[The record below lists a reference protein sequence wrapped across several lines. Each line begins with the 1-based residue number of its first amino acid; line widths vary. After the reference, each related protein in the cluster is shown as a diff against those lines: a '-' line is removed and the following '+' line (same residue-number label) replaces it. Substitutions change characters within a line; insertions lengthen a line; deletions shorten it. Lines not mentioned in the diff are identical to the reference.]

1 MECKKIT
8 YPLSDDYM
16 AYDYRTHRYYI
27 TPDGVLNLL
36 GINLNEELENFGY
49 ANNTVQA
56 LRFCK
61 KSSQTLYSY
70 IKQGTASY
78 SFIEY
83 IMAKDGRLRERIKEM
98 LLTQIEYN
106 YTNSFIAAY
115 SGINVAKGT
124 AMRIE
129 DLRDDFTVAKEVVD
143 ELNDILPE
151 YGFCLRTGCILPQ
164 VCPCAYEK
172 EGY

>member
-1 MECKKIT
+1 MECANIT
-8 YPLSDDYM
+8 YPVSDDYM
-16 AYDYRTHRYYI
+16 AYDYKTHRYYI

-36 GINLNEELENFGY
+36 GINLNEELESFGC

-61 KSSQTLYSY
+61 KASQTVYTY
-70 IKQGTASY
+70 IKQGAWSY
-78 SFIEY
+78 SYIEY
-83 IMAKDGRLRERIKEM
+83 IMAKDGRLRQRIQDM
-98 LLTQIEYN
+98 LLAQIEYN
-106 YTNSFIAAY
+106 VVNGFIALY

-129 DLRDDFTVAKEVVD
+129 DLRDDFTVAKEVED
-143 ELNDILPE
+143 EVNNIMPE
-151 YGFCLRTGCILPQ
+151 YGFCLRTGCKLPQ
-164 VCPCAYEK
+164 VCSRAYAL